1 MSLLTIEGTI
11 TALGNSTFD
20 NNCTHY
26 SFIEIAEKS
35 GRTVRVE
42 NAAVR
47 HKVQSAVSLGIA
59 GTFYFDRMLSPF
71 AGRLR
76 QLYGARTCSG
86 FSAYDGVSLRVATI
100 AVGLKYG
107 ILTFWTVIG
116 MIPLIVALCQI
127 LKAVLTTG
135 ARRREFYGADPMVA
149 RMLKRQE
156 AVRL

>member
-1 MSLLTIEGTI
+1 MSLLTIEGTV

-47 HKVQSAVSLGIA
+47 HKVQSAVSLGVA
-59 GTFYFDRMLSPF
+59 GTFYFDRVLSPF
-71 AGRLR
+71 GGRLR
-76 QLYGARTCSG
+76 QLYAVRTHSG

-100 AVGLKYG
+100 ALGLQYG

-116 MIPLIVALCQI
+116 LVPLAISLCQI
-127 LKAVLTTG
+127 LKAALTMG
-135 ARRREFYGADPMVA
+135 ARHREFYGDDPMIA
-149 RMLKRQE
+149 GALKRQE